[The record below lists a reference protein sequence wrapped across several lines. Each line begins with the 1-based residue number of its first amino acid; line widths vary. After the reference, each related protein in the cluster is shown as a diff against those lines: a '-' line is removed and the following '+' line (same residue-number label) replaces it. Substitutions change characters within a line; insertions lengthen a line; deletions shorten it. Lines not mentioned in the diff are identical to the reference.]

1 MNSFT
6 RIAENALSK
15 TNLLRVRLKVDPL
28 NKIGKDFREYDGY
41 EGYILQERNK
51 KYDILLD
58 DFATKI
64 MNVPMVIVDIQKI
77 DDDQF
82 DKLKIAGLKFLKDIG
97 KFTYGLSTQI
107 AEAPDLEFFDQ
118 YLKGA
123 GLSDIDLKDI
133 YRDALFGES
142 EPDIIGEGIKDA
154 AASAGRG
161 IANAAGKVASV
172 GKYAVPGYMANKVI
186 APRLNKATNWLTS
199 TPDLEGNASRDKKLT
214 PEEQKLQSE
223 YFKTLSQDETS
234 KGPLIAYR
242 VGHDIKPE
250 AFKIKFPAELQ
261 LSLQK
266 YTIINFSPHHVTF
279 EYFPDQRQYDKWRDS
294 GLIHWWAPAATSK
307 AWIYVITGTGAS
319 ISIKPVQ
326 YSQLST
332 QLPGFDTSTTTT
344 WTPFIRE
351 LVQVSSDSNWDTRFV
366 IAFNAHPLKY
376 IRPITA
382 GAKI

>member
-28 NKIGKDFREYDGY
+28 NKIGKDFREFDGY

-51 KYDILLD
+51 KYDIILD

-82 DKLKIAGLKFLKDIG
+82 DKLKIAALKFLKDAG
-97 KFTYGLSTQI
+97 KFTYGISTQV
-107 AEAPDLEFFDQ
+107 AEAPDLDFLEQ
-118 YLKGA
+118 YLKGS
-123 GLSDIDLKDI
+123 GLSDIDVKDI
-133 YRDALFGES
+133 YRDALFGTDEA
-142 EPDIIGEGIKDA
+142 DTITEGIKDA
-154 AASAGRG
+154 AVG
-161 IANAAGKVASV
+161 AAKAV
-172 GKYAVPGYMANKVI
+172 GGAAKYAIPGYIANKVV
-186 APRLNKATNWLTS
+186 APKIDAATKWINN
-199 TPDLEGNASRDKKLT
+199 TPDILGKGSHDKKLT
-214 PEEQKLQSE
+214 PEEQKLQTE
-223 YFKTLSQDETS
+223 YFKTLTPDEKS

-250 AFKIKFPAELQ
+250 AFRVKFPAELE

-279 EYFPDQRQYDKWRDS
+279 EYFPDQRQFDKWRDS
-294 GLIHWWAPAATSK
+294 GLIHWWAPAAVSS
-307 AWIYVITGTGAS
+307 AWIYVITGTGAAT
-319 ISIKPVQ
+319 SIKPVQ
-326 YSQLST
+326 YSQLSA
-332 QLPGFDTSTTTT
+332 QLPGFDTGSSTT
-344 WTPFIRE
+344 WNPFIE
-351 LVQVSSDSNWDTRFV
+351 QLVTISSQSNWDTRFV
-366 IAFNAHPLKY
+366 IAYNAHPLKY